1 MRPNITPDK
10 FVERL
15 KQLPEEALRE
25 ANERDYLQAEK
36 DYKNFATL
44 FNEGQCSICMKPL
57 KTFSAQTPCLHW
69 LLRPK
74 KFKKKHL
81 SILYREFT
89 YFKISG
95 YIRWVAS
102 LDGPVQ
108 NINDIQAEH
117 PGGKLID
124 FTARHRHITW
134 SFSCGKSDYEGHK
147 TTRSGNFPHYHM
159 QMKLNGKIFIRYNDC
174 HIPFHDD
181 DLFDIELFT
190 KHKDFAVHSYGRG
203 AGMQEL
209 MGSEKGLEFIVDHST
224 PTDNPEEAAYN
235 ISTVVM
241 AKDGETISG
250 DLIADGI
257 KEAKESGRTIASV
270 IREKLKDTNANIKT
284 IVSPGDGVP
293 ETHQRTGRKKK
304 KGTKGGRC

>member
-1 MRPNITPDK
+1 MRPIVTPDK
-10 FVERL
+10 FIEWL
-15 KQLPEEALRE
+15 KQLPEKTLRE
-25 ANERDYLQAEK
+25 GNERDHLQAEK
-36 DYKNFATL
+36 DYKKFATL

-74 KFKKKHL
+74 KFKKKHFP
-81 SILYREFT
+81 ILYNEFT
-89 YFKISG
+89 YFRISG
-95 YIRWVAS
+95 YVRWIAS
-102 LDGPVQ
+102 LDGPMK

-124 FTARHRHITW
+124 FTVRHKHITW

-147 TTRSGNFPHYHM
+147 TTKSGNFPHYHM
-159 QMKLNGKIFIRYNDC
+159 QIKLNGNIFIRYNDF
-174 HIPFHDD
+174 HIPFHDY

-190 KHKDFAVHSYGRG
+190 KHKDFAVYSYGRG
-203 AGMQEL
+203 VGMQGL
-209 MGSEKGLEFIVDHST
+209 MGSEEGLEFIVDHST
-224 PTDNPEEAAYN
+224 TTDNPEEAAYSL
-235 ISTVVM
+235 STMVM

-250 DLIADGI
+250 DFIADAV

-270 IREKLKDTNANIKT
+270 IQKKRKDTNANITT

-293 ETHQRTGRKKK
+293 ETQQRKGRKKK
-304 KGTKGGRC
+304 ND